1 MRKERLRRIFFNYWD
16 NISIAIL
23 SLWCLLPI
31 AVVIIFLTMGA
42 HGKFVLVENAV
53 SLGFPFGGY
62 NNTNAIASYYLV
74 ISVLSIITIIYATLL
89 LGIKGNALWKRN
101 VIVRKPWFF
110 LLMGVLLWAAVSTA
124 MSDDPLH
131 GFTGGDYF
139 HDGLSSYFF
148 YAALFLCAS
157 SLGEEIHRLWILRLF
172 GLMVSFLAILMI
184 TQEWTRNPFLDYC
197 FPSFRAVT
205 FNQFNHFGYILSM
218 AALALAGL
226 YLHDRRGDG
235 GFRFVY
241 LAGFGLTVYAI
252 LVNDSFGA
260 LVTIVAALPVAYVFY
275 VRHGGKWRFGVIL
288 PALVMAAVIAAY
300 ALGFAPNHQ
309 TLANNL
315 SQFGTDISNIA
326 TGAEEAASAGT
337 GRLRLWRDTLKR
349 ISQRPIF
356 GFGPEGF
363 YGENAIGNNE
373 SPHNE
378 YLQIAGYLGIPAL
391 LMYLGALLT
400 LARDHW
406 KRIRELSPMVVAVS
420 GASVAYLIS
429 ACFGNPVFN
438 TAPYFWMFLGMTT
451 ADGVN
456 PPLLSIDPDAAAA
469 QLSAKSSG
477 RRVGIII
484 GIGAALLAGIV
495 GGSLYL
501 NHQTE
506 KTNETADL
514 QCMRG
519 AESVCLLGLKTGNAQ
534 IGETYWLDAGSYA
547 LIPIREPAPQPYGM
561 GTARQGGALAPFLSE
576 YGSNYSYD
584 EAADYRE
591 MVIKINIL
599 QAADGEPRI
608 ELNWVKP

>member
-1 MRKERLRRIFFNYWD
+1 MKKIIHWLIKHTE
-16 NISIAIL
+16 NIAPFIL
-23 SLWCLLPI
+23 LLWCLLPLGMSI
-31 AVVIIFLTMGA
+31 YIFIIGSVGGLPSLEKMVAQGFEPGTFNYRIILFAYVSAFHALGIVTVCFSTGVFAFKAKSIWKSAVIKIRPWFYLFLALLAWSAISM
-42 HGKFVLVENAV
+42 FFSP
-53 SLGFPFGGY
+53 SLTHAFLGDYYMNDGFS
-62 NNTNAIASYYLV
+62 SYLFYACV
-74 ISVLSIITIIYATLL
+74 FICASIIEKESYI
-89 LGIKGNALWKRN
+89 R
-101 VIVRKPWFF
+101 F
-110 LLMGVLLWAAVSTA
+110 LLRSFCIVVCYL
-124 MSDDPLH
+124 
-131 GFTGGDYF
+131 
-139 HDGLSSYFF
+139 
-148 YAALFLCAS
+148 AL
-157 SLGEEIHRLWILRLF
+157 I
-172 GLMVSFLAILMI
+172 MI
-184 TQEWTRNPFLDYC
+184 IQEWTRSPFLDYC
-197 FPSFRAVT
+197 FPSYCAVT

-275 VRHGGKWRFGVIL
+275 ARHGGKWRFGVIL

-300 ALGFAPNHQ
+300 ALGLAPNHQ

-337 GRLRLWRDTLKR
+337 DRLTLWRDTLKR

-363 YGENAIGNNE
+363 YGEYAITDNKT
-373 SPHNE
+373 PHNE

-420 GASVAYLIS
+420 GATVAYLIS

-469 QLSAKSSG
+469 QLSEKSSG

-484 GIGAALLAGIV
+484 GIGAVLLAGIL

-501 NHQTE
+501 ARQTE
-506 KTNETADL
+506 KSNEAADL
-514 QCMRG
+514 QCMRS
-519 AESVCLLGLKTGNAQ
+519 AESVCLLNLKNGNAQ
-534 IGETYWLDAGSYA
+534 VGDAYWFDANTYA
-547 LIPIREPAPQPYGM
+547 LLPIEEPAPQPYGL
-561 GTARQGGALAPFLSE
+561 GTTQQGGALDPFQLE
-576 YGSNYSYD
+576 FGSRYSYD
-584 EAADYRE
+584 EATDYRK

-599 QAADGEPRI
+599 QDANGEPQI
-608 ELNWVKP
+608 ELNWVTLS